1 MTVELVA
8 EAHARGHDASH
19 INLMSLLG
27 YSDRA
32 LLPKIVGGD
41 FTFVTNNRR
50 DFLALYRQ
58 VDLHAGLLIILPS
71 VNVAGQV
78 RLFLAALEAIEARG
92 ADLINQLVEVD
103 ADGTVTFTSYPFEGD
118 DG

>member
-1 MTVELVA
+1 MA

-19 INLMSLLG
+19 INFLSLLG

-32 LLPKIVGGD
+32 LMPKIVDGD

-50 DFLALYRQ
+50 DFVALYRQ

-71 VNVAGQV
+71 INVAGQV
-78 RLFLAALEAIEARG
+78 RLFMAALDAIEVRG
-92 ADLINQLVEVD
+92 ANLVNQLVEVD
-103 ADGTVTFTSYPFEGD
+103 ADGTATFTDYPIEGD
-118 DG
+118 KG